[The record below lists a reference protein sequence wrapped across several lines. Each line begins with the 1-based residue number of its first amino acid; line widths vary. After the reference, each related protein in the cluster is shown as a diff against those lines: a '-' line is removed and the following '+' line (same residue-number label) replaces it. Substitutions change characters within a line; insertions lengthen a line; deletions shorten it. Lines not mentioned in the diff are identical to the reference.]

1 MEGNQGKDFMIIRKR
16 HNTFIT
22 ALCTGLLGMFMFCL
36 HSCTPDLSDDPIP
49 IVPFAAITIN
59 LNLPEYFILKTDG
72 GSKPI
77 DGGVRGIILH
87 RINATTYVAYE
98 QNCSYQPNSACAT
111 VEVHASTLFMS
122 RSASLRAKSCR

>member
-1 MEGNQGKDFMIIRKR
+1 MEENQGKDFMSIRKR
-16 HNTFIT
+16 HNPVIAF
-22 ALCTGLLGMFMFCL
+22 AHRVLGTGLLGVFMFCL

-49 IVPFAAITIN
+49 FVPFAAISIN

-72 GSKPI
+72 GSKAI

-98 QNCSYQPNSACAT
+98 QN
-111 VEVHASTLFMS
+111 
-122 RSASLRAKSCR
+122 